1 VTNKLIKIYSD
12 KLKRQ
17 LDAHP
22 HLQTYDPTATAQDAA
37 WRRFLA
43 DAKGK
48 PLYIFD
54 EVEHQRAMK
63 DTDSKCCLLDILGRP
78 QKNGVPS
85 SLFEYQAH
93 VAHKIL
99 WPTTPEFSI
108 SSFTDPDMIA
118 KVNDNIPTDQNVNRS
133 IALAKS
139 SGLGISYLCL
149 LLGVYK
155 CVVDDK
161 LRGTQFCLVV
171 GPSQNLAVILLNR
184 AKELFQQ
191 KLNLQFTTRE
201 TIMYLNGV
209 RWEVFPSFNLDSMR
223 SLVSPSYIYVSESS
237 FVSNGREVLDICQRY
252 VSKGNPII
260 LWESTPNK
268 PNDVMDI
275 IFNHQDTLE
284 SQSFG
289 TKILLPWQ
297 VGMGTI
303 YDEQLI
309 AQQQRTVGWR
319 REYNIEWT
327 GVTGNVFTPESIER
341 ASTTEYDLGGIP
353 AASKALG
360 IDSSPGGDSAFSFVL
375 IQTANNKIQVLLS
388 ESYRKAEI
396 DFTAMV
402 NRTIEIMKE
411 YQNVRKVYIDSA
423 IPTIW
428 LQVKKA
434 LLERTDF
441 QSHVKEL
448 QKWGYSEQQIQNK
461 IRVWPTSFNV
471 HHRILLS
478 NLKWIMDCDPA
489 IMQINP
495 DVHKSIIIAL
505 QTAVADEFDL
515 EKAPGKSGSY
525 VDEFDAFRLAC
536 KFITPQQRITLA
548 SQSSQSSSQSQ
559 QQQQQQQGVNNNNVP
574 QI

>member
-1 VTNKLIKIYSD
+1 LTNNKLIKIYSD

-37 WRRFLA
+37 WRRFLS

-54 EVEHQRAMK
+54 EHQNAMK

-85 SLFEYQAH
+85 ALFDYQAH

-99 WPTTPEFSI
+99 WPTTPNFSI
-108 SSFTDPDMIA
+108 SSFTDPDMIS
-118 KVNDNIPTDQNVNRS
+118 KINDNTPTDQNVNRS
-133 IALAKS
+133 IAIAKS

-184 AKELFQQ
+184 AKELLQQ

-223 SLVSPSYIYVSESS
+223 SLVAPSYIYVSESS

-268 PNDVMDI
+268 VGDVMDI
-275 IFNHQDTLE
+275 LFNHPDTLE

-297 VGMGTI
+297 VGQGTM
-303 YDEQLI
+303 YSDTLL
-309 AQQQRTVGWR
+309 QQQRMTVGWK
-319 REYNIEWT
+319 REYCVEWSGIT
-327 GVTGNVFTPESIER
+327 GSVFTPESIER
-341 ASTTEYDLGGIP
+341 ASTTDYDLNGIP
-353 AASKALG
+353 QAPKALG
-360 IDSSPGGDSAFSFVL
+360 VDSSTGGDSAFSFVL
-375 IQTANNKIQVLLS
+375 IQTANNKIQVLLT

-402 NRTIEIMKE
+402 NRIIEIMKQ
-411 YQNVRKVYIDSA
+411 YQNVRKVYIDAA
-423 IPTIW
+423 ISTIW
-428 LQVKKA
+428 LQAKKA
-434 LLERTDF
+434 LLERIDF
-441 QSHVKEL
+441 YEHVKEL

-461 IRVWPTSFNV
+461 IRIWPIAFNT
-471 HHRILLS
+471 HHRMLLA

-495 DVHKSIIIAL
+495 DVHKPLIIAL
-505 QTAVADEFDL
+505 ETAVADEFDL

-525 VDEFDAFRLAC
+525 LDEFDALRLAC
-536 KFITPQQRITLA
+536 KFITPQQRITLT
-548 SQSSQSSSQSQ
+548 SSSSQQSSQAGG
-559 QQQQQQQGVNNNNVP
+559 GVVNNVP
-574 QI
+574 Q